1 MAFAAPNQGYGSPVF
16 HPTQAPYASSTPI
29 NPRLLLLH
37 QLLRSPDGNTYNHP
51 NFGFHH
57 FVPAQ
62 PGGTVPAP
70 GTPPNMGFG
79 HLPTPVPVP
88 ATGIAPPS
96 EPGGVPGPTPNDP
109 RLDIYAQPAYP
120 DGGGGATPDSLAA
133 VQALQD
139 QVNAQP
145 HPAVNA
151 NIAAVQAAHEQ
162 ARALAAHIANRR
174 VLRPV
179 RLRRGRQVM

>member
-109 RLDIYAQPAYP
+109 RLDIYAQPAYLG
-120 DGGGGATPDSLAA
+120 GGGGATPDSLAA